1 MACVTELPVVC
12 PNDGTIQVTKG
23 DTISITV
30 NLGVDLTGKNVT
42 LTVKRSPSASEIIL
56 LKTGTIVGSP
66 TDGKVKFDF
75 VPADT
80 ENIPA
85 GFYYFTITTDV
96 AGTNVETI
104 LTGQFILQPIDTS
117 FTSGKLEPIMQLA
130 ITGSTERI
138 TIETR
143 DKDGVLANPSELSL
157 QVLDFC
163 DQVIV
168 NITTISGIANPQSG
182 IFYYDLT
189 SNRAGD
195 FLVIWSSRFIGEE
208 QVKTIKNVRFVTPAM
223 FRMIPEVL
231 AYIDKSRKC
240 ADRTIAFTAMDVAI
254 YIENA
259 LRDFNATTPSTDIKL
274 ENINHIYKEVLVQ
287 GSIIQAIIAQGL
299 LAVDQD
305 FQYNDNGIALT
316 IDHNSKLIG
325 WYQQLLQGY
334 VAKKHQYKPNFFQPH
349 AFVRTIVGSTFVLGF
364 SKIPAGSASRFRG
377 WI

>member
-1 MACVTELPVVC
+1 MGCVTELPVVC

-30 NLGVDLTGKNVT
+30 NTGVDLTGKNIT
-42 LTVKRSPSASEIIL
+42 LTVKRSPSASDIIL
-56 LKTGTIVGSP
+56 MKTGTIVGSP

-96 AGTNVETI
+96 AGTNIQTV

-117 FTSGKLEPIMQLA
+117 LTSGKIEPHILLA
-130 ITGSTERI
+130 ITGSTERV

-182 IFYYDLT
+182 VFYYDLT

-195 FLVIWSSRFIGEE
+195 FLVIWSHRFIGEE
-208 QVKTIKNVRFVTPAM
+208 QVKTIRDVRFVTPAM

-231 AYIDKSRKC
+231 AYIDKSHKC

-287 GSIIQAIIAQGL
+287 GAIIQAIIAQGL

-334 VAKKHQYKPNFFQPH
+334 VAKKQQYKPNFFQPH